1 MWPNKWE
8 KLLFTLH
15 LCNLNVIAF
24 KYFVLQR
31 AKDITLTLMPW
42 LNELVQ
48 NQTFSSLSFF
58 LVLFLWSSFSW
69 HTYASLWKVG
79 KSWNAK
85 SIPVCLWNRKIKFSS
100 PLKDSC
106 NRRVQVTSC
115 LPLGPCRSQSDQTD
129 GCSLSKPWCRQVSS
143 TSPIPLSLFISL
155 VSLVEKNRHGK
166 FQSYF
171 WGWQ

>member
-1 MWPNKWE
+1 MGKVVFHFALVQFACYCIYVFCFATCKRYHININALIEWTSTKSNLFFSFLLSCTFSL
-8 KLLFTLH
+8 KLLLLAY
-15 LCNLNVIAF
+15 LC
-24 KYFVLQR
+24 
-31 AKDITLTLMPW
+31 LTVKSRQKLERQKHSR
-42 LNELVQ
+42 L
-48 NQTFSSLSFF
+48 SL
-58 LVLFLWSSFSW
+58 
-69 HTYASLWKVG
+69 KP
-79 KSWNAK
+79 K
-85 SIPVCLWNRKIKFSS
+85 KIKFSP
-100 PLKDSC
+100 PLIDNC